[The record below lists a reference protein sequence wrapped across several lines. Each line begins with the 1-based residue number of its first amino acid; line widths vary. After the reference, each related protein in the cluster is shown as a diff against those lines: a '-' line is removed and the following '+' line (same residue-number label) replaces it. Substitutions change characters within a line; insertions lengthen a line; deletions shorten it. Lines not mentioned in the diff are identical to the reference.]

1 MIINSYNHTILIKY
15 GSTKELKKQKSS
27 KSESLAKN
35 SENKMTQ
42 TFVQIH
48 DTQYFNSIINK
59 VNHYCII
66 INKDFCRNLKAHT
79 AIDI

>member
-1 MIINSYNHTILIKY
+1 MILIEY
-15 GSTKELKKQKSS
+15 GSTKELKKENSS

-35 SENKMTQ
+35 VEIKMTQ

-59 VNHYCII
+59 INYYCII
-66 INKDFCRNLKAHT
+66 INKNLFAVT
-79 AIDI
+79 